1 MRLLV
6 SRARTWKNEH
16 SQDHDASSTFDEKMS
31 GRKSTRA
38 TMIDVARACGHSVS
52 TVDRVLNG
60 RSNVRAETAMEIRDA
75 AEALGYRAAGVLRE
89 RVRTVT
95 PRLTL
100 GHLLLQ
106 PDQAIYRDLAAEL
119 VSATQGRADMRG
131 RAVVEHLRSQSP
143 DAVAEHLRDLGRR
156 VDALAIV
163 AADHPVV
170 HEAIAEVA
178 AGGVPVF
185 TLMSDVDAP
194 ARAGHVGLD
203 NRRVGR
209 TAAWFLTHLARRPG
223 PLATFIGTHRFQCQ
237 ELCEMSFRA
246 YVREHAEGFE
256 LLETRVT
263 LESAEHAEEAMRDL
277 LARHDELAGF
287 YVGGGGI
294 EGCLRALE
302 GIAPGQRPLG
312 VAHDLTAVTRQAL
325 LRGPLCAVLSHPLV
339 AMCAA
344 LVEQMRAELAEPAA
358 GLRQVLLPL
367 VITVPEST

>member
-1 MRLLV
+1 M
-6 SRARTWKNEH
+6 AGK
-16 SQDHDASSTFDEKMS
+16 
-31 GRKSTRA
+31 KSIRP
-38 TMIDVARACGHSVS
+38 TMVDVARASGHSVS

-60 RSNVRAETAMEIRDA
+60 RDNVSAETALQIRDA
-75 AEALGYRAAGVLRE
+75 AEALGYHAAGVLRE
-89 RVRTVT
+89 RVRTLT

-106 PDQAIYRDLAAEL
+106 PDQAIYRDLAGEL
-119 VSATQGRADMRG
+119 IGATQDRTDMRG

-156 VDALAIV
+156 VDALSVV

-170 HEAIAEVA
+170 REAIAEVA
-178 AGGVPVF
+178 ARGVPVF

-209 TAAWFLTHLARRPG
+209 TAAWFLTRQASRPG
-223 PLATFIGTHRFQCQ
+223 PLAAFIGTHRFQCQ

-246 YVREHAEGFE
+246 YVREHAGGFE

-277 LARHDELAGF
+277 LARHDDLAGF

-294 EGCLRALE
+294 EGCLRALD
-302 GIAPGQRPLG
+302 GMAPAQRPLG
-312 VAHDLTAVTRQAL
+312 VAHDLTAVTRQGL
-325 LRGPLCAVLSHPLV
+325 LRGPLCAVLSHPLA
-339 AMCAA
+339 AMCAE
-344 LVEQMRAELAEPAA
+344 LVGQMRAELAAPAG
-358 GLRQVLLPL
+358 GLRQVLLPF
-367 VITVPEST
+367 VITVPESA